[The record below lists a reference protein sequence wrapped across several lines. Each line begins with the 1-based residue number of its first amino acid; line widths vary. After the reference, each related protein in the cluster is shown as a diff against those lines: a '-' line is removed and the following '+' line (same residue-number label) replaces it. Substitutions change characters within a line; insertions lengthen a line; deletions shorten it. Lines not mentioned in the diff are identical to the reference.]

1 MLPNRC
7 LIVASGNSLSE
18 GLMNGLSNYFD
29 TEVCFSLNDNI
40 RFFDTTVAMVGD
52 WTAYA
57 DRYDYFK
64 SHPLVIGKY
73 DCHFENKIE
82 GARYC
87 PKQEGLILLK
97 SSGAY
102 HGEEGLSKGLY
113 SAKLTGMFALN
124 LAIRLGFKQIFLLGF
139 DAVAINGKTHW
150 YQDVDK
156 EAGQFTDYEGKPYT
170 GVGLDENN
178 NYRTSLYNNS
188 DEAINKDWEPF
199 LQEKVKIY
207 NVSLESR
214 INVFEKIG
222 YCSFL
227 KILKENPLQINQSE
241 IQKEIRIILE
251 PYNLARKINDRQTF

>member
-1 MLPNRC
+1 MLPKRC
-7 LIVASGNSLSE
+7 LIVASGSSILQ
-18 GLMNGLSNYFD
+18 GIPFGLSNYFD

-40 RFFDTTVAMVGD
+40 RFLDTTVAMFGD

-64 SHPLVIGKY
+64 NHPLVIGKY
-73 DCHFENKIE
+73 DCHFENKIK

-87 PKQEGLILLK
+87 PKQKELILLK
-97 SSGAY
+97 ASGKY
-102 HGEEGLSKGLY
+102 YGDEGLSKGLY

-139 DAVAINGKTHW
+139 DNVAINGKTHW
-150 YQDVDK
+150 YEGLDK

-170 GVGLDENN
+170 GVGLDENK
-178 NYRTSLYNNS
+178 NYRTSIYNNS

-199 LQEKVKIY
+199 LQEKDVMIY

-214 INVFEKIG
+214 INVFQKIG
-222 YCSFL
+222 YCSMF
-227 KILKENPLQINQSE
+227 KILQENKMKVNQSE
-241 IQKEIRIILE
+241 VQKEIRTILE
-251 PYNLARKINDRQTF
+251 PYNHA